1 MENAKIGNV
10 NVLLATKDLTALSSN
25 VRRSAFMEG
34 AIKANVSVRLG
45 IKERAAMRK
54 YALMTVRIMGYA
66 KDTNANVKKISME

>member
-1 MENAKIGNV
+1 
-10 NVLLATKDLTALSSN
+10 
-25 VRRSAFMEG
+25 MEG
-34 AIKANVSVRLG
+34 AIKANVYVRRG